1 MSLFIFSYNED
12 NPVIPENVYGCT
24 DSTSCTYDSSVNV
37 YVPGSCLYL
46 DDCGECGGDNS
57 CVDECEVVNGDNSIC
72 NVYGCTD
79 STSCTYDSSVNVMSL
94 VVAHI

>member
-1 MSLFIFSYNED
+1 MKNFILLFIFLFIFSCDEE

-46 DDCGECGGDNS
+46 DNCGECGGDDS
-57 CVDECEVVNGDNSIC
+57 TCSDECGVPMVITQHVQMNVV
-72 NVYGCTD
+72 
-79 STSCTYDSSVNVMSL
+79 
-94 VVAHI
+94 